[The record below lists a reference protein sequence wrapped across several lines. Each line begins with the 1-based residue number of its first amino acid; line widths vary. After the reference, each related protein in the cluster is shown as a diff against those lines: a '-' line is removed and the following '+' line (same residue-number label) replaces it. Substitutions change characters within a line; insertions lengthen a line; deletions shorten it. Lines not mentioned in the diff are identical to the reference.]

1 MTAKKSKKPK
11 KHRANLH
18 EAIGHTRQLL
28 AARKGP
34 PTEADGPRRGS
45 RPPRVLPGQIDIH
58 GTTHGLAAAEEPQEG
73 EAA

>member
-1 MTAKKSKKPK
+1 MTGNKRAKPK
-11 KHRANLH
+11 KPRSNPH

-34 PTEADGPRRGS
+34 PTEADGPRRPS
-45 RPPRVLPGQIDIH
+45 RPPRVLPGQIDID
-58 GTTHGLAAAEEPQEG
+58 GITHGLGATDEPQEG